1 MSDGAPESTERAS
14 PEAPPERVLT
24 TLNQDGSRRWIRP
37 RPVVGRYR
45 RWRRRLA
52 VVLMILFVGVPWVEI
67 GGEPL
72 FLFDV
77 VRRQFTFFGQT
88 FLPKDTLLLALF
100 LLGSFLSWFLLTAT
114 MGRAWCGWGCPQNV
128 YLDFMFRPLDR
139 GMEQLSKRL
148 FGRKLTDP
156 LPVVLQILR
165 VSIYA
170 VLCLVLANSF
180 LAWFVGWDALL
191 AWMGSSPAEQP
202 AAFGVVA
209 VVTGAMMFDF
219 LYFREQ
225 MCHLACPYGRI
236 QSALLDPDTMIV
248 AYDAARGEPRGKP
261 RVGARQG
268 DCLDCGACHRS
279 CPMGIDIRDG
289 LQMECVTCASCVD
302 ACARVMQRA
311 ERPPGLVRYSS
322 QAELEGKP
330 WRLIRPRLFLY
341 LAVICAVWGT
351 LGFMLLSRSSA
362 DVVVLRAQNVPYTR
376 LDSSLISSRARVKI
390 ENRSDEPRS
399 YSIEIPELPAGQL
412 VAPTEPIS
420 IPPGGLENTT
430 IFVELPASA
439 FTRGELPVGI
449 RVHDGVDF
457 DETVDF
463 RLLGPWGER

>member
-1 MSDGAPESTERAS
+1 MSEGEPDRPDLGS

-24 TLNQDGSRRWIRP
+24 TLEHDGSRRWIRP
-37 RPVVGRYR
+37 RPVEGHLR

-52 VVLMILFVGVPWVEI
+52 IVLMVVFVGVPWVEI

-114 MGRAWCGWGCPQNV
+114 LGRAWCGWGCPQNV
-128 YLDFMFRPLDR
+128 YLDFLFRPIDR
-139 GMEQLSKRL
+139 GMERLSKRL
-148 FGRKLTDP
+148 LGRKLTDP
-156 LPVVLQILR
+156 LIAPVQLLR
-165 VSIYA
+165 LAIYA

-191 AWMGSSPAEQP
+191 AWMSSSPADQP

-236 QSALLDPDTMIV
+236 QSALLDPDTLIV
-248 AYDAARGEPRGKP
+248 AYDAERGEPRGKASSSEP
-261 RVGARQG
+261 RG

-302 ACARVMQRA
+302 ACARVMA
-311 ERPPGLVRYSS
+311 KAKRPPGLVRYTS
-322 QAELEGKP
+322 QAALAGKP
-330 WRLIRPRLFLY
+330 WRLLRPRLFLY
-341 LAVICAVWGT
+341 IGVISAVWGA
-351 LGFMLLSRSSA
+351 LLFLLVSRSSA
-362 DVVVLRAQNVPYTR
+362 DVVALRAQNVPYTR
-376 LDSSLISSRARVKI
+376 LDSGLISTRARVKI
-390 ENRSDEPRS
+390 ENRSEQVRN
-399 YSIEIPELPAGQL
+399 YTIEIPGL
-412 VAPTEPIS
+412 
-420 IPPGGLENTT
+420 PGGKMVSPSTPIEIAPGALETTT
-430 IFVELPASA
+430 IFVEAPAEL
-439 FTRGELPVGI
+439 FEKGELPVGI
-449 RVHDGVDF
+449 RVYDGVDF
-457 DETVDF
+457 DQILDF
-463 RLLGPWGER
+463 RLLGPWGG

>member
-1 MSDGAPESTERAS
+1 MSEGSPQNSDLDS

-52 VVLMILFVGVPWVEI
+52 VVLMVVFVGVPWVKI

-77 VRRQFTFFGQT
+77 VHRQFTFFGQT
-88 FLPKDTLLLALF
+88 FLPKDTLLLALL

-114 MGRAWCGWGCPQNV
+114 LGRAWCGWGCPQNV
-128 YLDFMFRPLDR
+128 YLDFMFRPIDR
-139 GMEQLSKRL
+139 GMEHLSKRF

-156 LPVVLQILR
+156 LVVPVQLLR
-165 VSIYA
+165 VAIYA
-170 VLCLVLANSF
+170 VLCLLLANSF

-191 AWMGSSPAEQP
+191 EWMSSSPADQP

-248 AYDAARGEPRGKP
+248 AYDAERGEPRGKASK
-261 RVGARQG
+261 GAERG

-289 LQMECVTCASCVD
+289 LQMECITCASCVD
-302 ACARVMQRA
+302 ACARVMA
-311 ERPPGLVRYSS
+311 KSKRPPGLVRYSS
-322 QAELEGKP
+322 QAELQGKP
-330 WRLIRPRLFLY
+330 WRIVRPRLFLY
-341 LAVICAVWGT
+341 VAVISAVWGA
-351 LGFMLLSRSSA
+351 LAFQLMFRSSA
-362 DVVVLRAQNVPYTR
+362 DVVALRAQNVPYTR
-376 LDSSLISSRARVKI
+376 LDSGLISTRARVKI

-399 YSIEIPELPAGQL
+399 YSIEIPDLPAGQL
-412 VAPTEPIS
+412 VAPTKPLA
-420 IPPGGLENTT
+420 IPAGALENTT

-439 FTRGELPVGI
+439 FTKGELAVEI
-449 RVHDGVDF
+449 RVFDGVDF
-457 DETVDF
+457 DDTLEF
-463 RLLGPWGER
+463 RLLGPWGG